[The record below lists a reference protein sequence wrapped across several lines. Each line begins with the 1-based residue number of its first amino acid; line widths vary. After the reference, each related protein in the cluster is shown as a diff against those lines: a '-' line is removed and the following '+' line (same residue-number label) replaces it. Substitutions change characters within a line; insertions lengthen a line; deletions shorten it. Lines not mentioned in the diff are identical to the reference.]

1 MPRYTAS
8 IVADAVAGII
18 VIVENSGIDG
28 DELGLSVGSVVVE
41 AVFAGVVFG
50 VVLELT
56 FGVGVVVG

>member
-1 MPRYTAS
+1 M
-8 IVADAVAGII
+8 AGII